1 MDFWKD
7 LEKGIEN
14 ELESSRVYRTAKNMG
29 TYLDEQLHVRE
40 TVQSSQVYQT
50 VNAVKNHVEE
60 QVRAQTN
67 RAQNQSQHNHNR
79 DRKAPVP
86 QQLHSFHLGSAVIFG
101 PPAVFV

>member
-40 TVQSSQVYQT
+40 KVQSSQVYQT
-50 VNAVKNHVEE
+50 VNAVKNHVL
-60 QVRAQTN
+60 
-67 RAQNQSQHNHNR
+67 SLIH
-79 DRKAPVP
+79 
-86 QQLHSFHLGSAVIFG
+86 I
-101 PPAVFV
+101 